1 MNNPLNEI
9 SAVYMSEI
17 SEETQLPPETAA
29 AVSKHA
35 RSIRYH
41 SRSEGLPLNK
51 AFNDYVAQHNLSATE
66 RTEVRRKLGLIE
78 DVNIAGLEVQN
89 VADGLKFKEYEYI
102 DIIKPEPMKGL
113 AEKVSTKDAEKLNKA
128 SALSQSDDPKD
139 QDRARARKVEVDYKD
154 LMRQRLA
161 KRKSFKQVA
170 LDKLRDGSSP
180 KHQVGEKYDPMDDP
194 DFDHDEAEKNRGVS
208 GKNNPKGGKKL
219 KDILKMGSIYG
230 KNEKVDEEVGISSTD
245 KMKAAQEK
253 AKKDLIQQKAVEKQ
267 KKTLEKKEDF
277 SNWREDLSHINE
289 LAPFTLDAAQIAK
302 KKPKKSENFNK
313 EITDTQKVNNKVE
326 INPTL
331 SQLSSEFQK
340 IGGQLLEVTEVKEQD
355 VVGGVALSP
364 QEIQTQKRMAMLNVR
379 LAKQRQKSL
388 QKVKPQDDVKKEDY
402 QTKKKGQKSIIKKDE
417 TSVTKDIAAV
427 SKDEIMNAESYETKK
442 KGEVLKALDKKK
454 FVKRY
459 GKEKAPD
466 IMYAVAAKTAKK
478 KGDTSKSDDRYA
490 YEAASYETVKKG
502 EVLGALKRDN
512 KGRKKPLSVADRDK
526 IADKVVKDKGDTSK
540 SDDRYAY
547 EAYEKLPRVKV
558 LRKAGTLSRHGDE
571 AEKKRSVKMVK
582 TLDTH
587 RPQDSR
593 LKAAV
598 NRRKSAPKL
607 EGFEF
612 VKKLVRE
619 DEAYK
624 KTVKDLK
631 DKFGTGVLASK
642 QDFEDHKKREAA
654 KPKPKVEPQKPLTDA
669 EKAQKEVDA
678 QYGGAE
684 NRKKGYGLGT

>member
-417 TSVTKDIAAV
+417 TAVTKDIAAV

-442 KGEVLKALDKKK
+442 RGEVLDALKKK
-454 FVKRY
+454 KKDFKKRY
-459 GKEKAPD
+459 GKDAAD
-466 IMYAVAAKTAKK
+466 VMYAVADKTA
-478 KGDTSKSDDRYA
+478 
-490 YEAASYETVKKG
+490 
-502 EVLGALKRDN
+502 
-512 KGRKKPLSVADRDK
+512 
-526 IADKVVKDKGDTSK
+526 KDKGDTSK

-678 QYGGAE
+678 QYGRTAW
-684 NRKKGYGLGT
+684 NKKGSLGT

>member
-35 RSIRYH
+35 RSVRYH

-78 DVNIAGLEVQN
+78 DVDIAGLEVQN

-139 QDRARARKVEVDYKD
+139 WDRARARETEVSYKD

-170 LDKLRDGSSP
+170 ADKLRDGSSP
-180 KHQVGEKYDPMDDP
+180 KHQVE
-194 DFDHDEAEKNRGVS
+194 
-208 GKNNPKGGKKL
+208 
-219 KDILKMGSIYG
+219 
-230 KNEKVDEEVGISSTD
+230 EEVGISSTE

-340 IGGQLLEVTEVKEQD
+340 IGGQLLEVTEVNEQD

-388 QKVKPQDDVKKEDY
+388 QKIKPQDDVKKEDY

-417 TSVTKDIAAV
+417 TAVTKDIAAV

-442 KGEVLKALDKKK
+442 RGEVLDALKKK
-454 FVKRY
+454 KKDFKKRY
-459 GKEKAPD
+459 GKDAAD
-466 IMYAVAAKTAKK
+466 VMYAVADKTAK
-478 KGDTSKSDDRYA
+478 
-490 YEAASYETVKKG
+490 E
-502 EVLGALKRDN
+502 
-512 KGRKKPLSVADRDK
+512 
-526 IADKVVKDKGDTSK
+526 KGDTSK

-547 EAYEKLPRVKV
+547 EAYEKFPRVKV

-612 VKKLVRE
+612 VKKLVKE

-654 KPKPKVEPQKPLTDA
+654 KPKPKPKPQKPLSAA

-678 QYGGAE
+678 RYGRTAW
-684 NRKKGYGLGT
+684 NKKGSLGT

>member
-1 MNNPLNEI
+1 MNNPLNEL

-35 RSIRYH
+35 RSVRYH

-51 AFNDYVAQHNLSATE
+51 AFNDYVSKHNLSATE

-78 DVNIAGLEVQN
+78 DVDIAGLEVQN

-139 QDRARARKVEVDYKD
+139 WDRARARETEVSYKD

-180 KHQVGEKYDPMDDP
+180 KHQVE
-194 DFDHDEAEKNRGVS
+194 
-208 GKNNPKGGKKL
+208 
-219 KDILKMGSIYG
+219 
-230 KNEKVDEEVGISSTD
+230 EEVGISSTE
-245 KMKAAQEK
+245 KMKDAQEK

-267 KKTLEKKEDF
+267 KKALEKKEDF

-417 TSVTKDIAAV
+417 TAVTKDIAAV

-442 KGEVLKALDKKK
+442 RGEVLDALKKK
-454 FVKRY
+454 KKDFKKRY
-459 GKEKAPD
+459 GKDAAD
-466 IMYAVAAKTAKK
+466 VMYAVADKTA
-478 KGDTSKSDDRYA
+478 
-490 YEAASYETVKKG
+490 
-502 EVLGALKRDN
+502 
-512 KGRKKPLSVADRDK
+512 
-526 IADKVVKDKGDTSK
+526 KDKGDTSK

-624 KTVKDLK
+624 KTVADLK
-631 DKFGTGVLASK
+631 AKFGTGVLASK